1 MNIACKIIE
10 GRKIADEI
18 IKKAKSSI
26 GKKNKKPILAT
37 ILIGNDEASRL
48 YVDLKEKAC
57 LEAGIIVKR
66 IEFPSKSN
74 ENEVINK
81 IKELNTKVD
90 GILVQLPLP
99 SNLNQ
104 ERILNSIDYKKDIDG
119 LTSVSLGKLMNNEE
133 ENAPCTA
140 KAVIF
145 VLEENKIELKGKNI
159 ALIGSGNV
167 GKPLSIMLLNRNAA
181 VNICNEFTKDIKNLT
196 LKADIVI
203 SCAGHPE
210 IIKKDMIKEN
220 AVVID
225 VGISKRNNKV
235 TGDVSHNVKERAGIF
250 CPVPGGIGPI
260 TIAMLITRLAK

>member
-1 MNIACKIIE
+1 MVCRIID
-10 GRKIADEI
+10 GKKIADEI
-18 IKKAKSSI
+18 IKKARSSI
-26 GKKNKKPILAT
+26 EKKNIKPILTT
-37 ILIGNDEASRL
+37 ILIGNDETSRL
-48 YVDLKEKAC
+48 YVNLKEKAC
-57 LEAGIIVKR
+57 LEAGIIVKK
-66 IEFPSKSN
+66 IEFSSNIN
-74 ENEVINK
+74 ENEIIKK
-81 IKELNTKVD
+81 IIELNEKSD

-99 SNLNQ
+99 NNLNQ

-119 LTSVSLGKLMNNEE
+119 LTSVSLGKLMNKEE
-133 ENAPCTA
+133 KNAPCTA

-167 GKPLSIMLLNRNAA
+167 GKPLSMMLLNRNAT
-181 VNICNEFTKDIKNLT
+181 VNIYNEFTKDIKNLT

-203 SCAGHPE
+203 SCVGHPE

-220 AVVID
+220 AIVID
-225 VGISKRNNKV
+225 VGISKRNDKV
-235 TGDVSHNVKERAGIF
+235 IGDVSHNVKERASIF